1 MLKKFLPLYMFSL
14 SSIFS
19 CNTDNSIKTNAR
31 IFERKILQ
39 DGKLMIY
46 YAFNNNG
53 SLIKDSTVIDNLAIP
68 QDSIAIVFQKN
79 NPANSDVLLN
89 RVTNQKN

>member
-1 MLKKFLPLYMFSL
+1 MLKKFLPLYTFSL
-14 SSIFS
+14 LFIFS
-19 CNTDNSIKTNAR
+19 CNADTSIKTKAR

-39 DGKLMIY
+39 DGKLMIC
-46 YAFNNNG
+46 YAFTNNG

-68 QDSIAIVFQKN
+68 EDSIAIVFQKN
-79 NPANSDVLLN
+79 NPSNSDILLN